1 MARKVKTHRLLT
13 ELDGTLPATDKNVAK
28 ARAFVWKKWRERA
41 DELGRP
47 EPKDLTGACKFA
59 SIFARYVFG
68 GTLRGNADHQFLV
81 LADGKIVDLTSGS
94 SDVFALEEPYRHS
107 SMWWGNRDHVYSLEA
122 ADPRAS
128 VWAAEFLASA
138 KRSRK

>member
-1 MARKVKTHRLLT
+1 MARKVKVHPLLT
-13 ELDGTLPATDKNVAK
+13 EFAGTLTATDKNVEK
-28 ARAFVWKKWRERA
+28 ARDFVWKKWQERA

-47 EPKDLTGACKFA
+47 KPKDLTGACKFA

-81 LADGKIVDLTSGS
+81 IDGKVVDLTSGS
-94 SDVFALEEPYRHS
+94 SDVFALDEPYRHS
-107 SMWWGNRDHVYSLEA
+107 AHWWGNRDHVYSLESA
-122 ADPRAS
+122 EPRAS